1 MPHFLDDDSDD
12 DNGTFCDDSDA
23 ALAAAL
29 MEAEIEDQAE
39 LERRMELRRAAA
51 SSFSAGAR
59 VRRGPDWKWGDQD
72 GGAGN
77 AGTITEVDSD
87 GWVRVKWDKGS
98 SNKYRTEKAGGT
110 DLIEASVGEYVV
122 SGAGGI
128 CASTINGT
136 YSYTRQHNGAP
147 LYTKE
152 GGRAI
157 LYYGG
162 GQYGW
167 RMSDTDNTGGWYYSK
182 KGSSGSVP
190 CGQWTK
196 DGYSGSDVLPC
207 PTVARV
213 GDDSAGGRPQVGAT
227 VLVLSASDSS
237 TRSYVGQT
245 GRLLEDDKS
254 GRPFKVEFDD
264 GNTWWFKEGELQKV
278 GSLLQ
283 SAHRQTPWS
292 GSVKCHGCGMYGPS
306 PQTGPGG
313 CAHCGLCGVC
323 CAKPGRAQC
332 TKAPST
338 LSPELTG
345 VSTLCVGARVRVK
358 RSVSNP
364 TYGWGGV
371 THGKVGIVK
380 RVDPDGDLKVDF
392 PDHSDWN
399 GKSSEMEVVT
409 ATMVTD
415 RVAAERRAERRAE
428 RLEKEEFELALAIS
442 ASLAEQEQLEQR
454 DRLAAAARAA
464 IQPPVVPSVGPPTN
478 MPSAPPAHS
487 SAPPD
492 ETVCIICMDEPR
504 NATLVHGDTG
514 HVCCCLKCAQDLK
527 AKGLACPMCRKPIDV
542 VIRQFT

>member
-12 DNGTFCDDSDA
+12 DNVSDPFDVSDA

-77 AGTITEVDSD
+77 AGTITDVDSD
-87 GWVRVKWDKGS
+87 GWVRVKWDKGG

-110 DLIEASVGEYVV
+110 DLIEATVGEYVV

-167 RMSDTDNTGGWYYSK
+167 RMNDTDSTSGWYYSK
-182 KGSSGSVP
+182 EGSSGSVP

-196 DGYSGSDVLPC
+196 DGYSSSDVLPC

-264 GNTWWFKEGELQKV
+264 GNKWWFKEGELQKV
-278 GSLLQ
+278 GSLQQ

-292 GSVKCHGCGMYGPS
+292 GSVECPGCEMYGPS
-306 PQTGPGG
+306 PQTGQGG
-313 CAHCGLCGVC
+313 CAHCGLCSVC
-323 CAKPGRAQC
+323 CAKPGRAHC
-332 TKAPST
+332 TKATTT

-345 VSTLCVGARVRVK
+345 GSTLCVGARVRVK

-371 THGKVGIVK
+371 THDKVGIVK

-415 RVAAERRAERRAE
+415 RVAAERRAERRE
-428 RLEKEEFELALAIS
+428 QEELELALAIS